1 VEAVEH
7 GDVLLETSVAVAQ
20 KVVELL
26 APTVTGIPGEA
37 KATALPVA
45 LVLEQLEFV

>member
-1 VEAVEH
+1 MF
-7 GDVLLETSVAVAQ
+7 ETSVAVAQ

-26 APTVTGIPGEA
+26 SATVTGIPGEA

-45 LVLEQLEFV
+45 LVPEQLELV